1 MLSELIASLHKIKK
15 SIVELIIRPIQSNY
29 STNYPGTNQMKSIKV
44 LALIVGAISLVP
56 AVSFAANITS
66 NTSAVKPQLVAQRY
80 SVPVFSQSVAIAE
93 TALGNALG
101 VAQSQAIGGP
111 GKSAL
116 AKSIAKSVSLLGNA
130 TALSGSTAI
139 GNRGAVATSL
149 AQAETVLGD
158 ALAIAQSD
166 AISGPGKPAIA
177 KSLASAKT
185 SVGNATAIAK
195 STAR

>member
-1 MLSELIASLHKIKK
+1 
-15 SIVELIIRPIQSNY
+15 
-29 STNYPGTNQMKSIKV
+29 MKSIKI
-44 LALIVGAISLVP
+44 LALIIGAISLFP
-56 AVSFAANITS
+56 AVSFANDVK
-66 NTSAVKPQLVAQRY
+66 NENLLFKPQLVAPKINA
-80 SVPVFSQSVAIAE
+80 PVFSQSVSIAE

-101 VAQSQAIGGP
+101 VAQSQAIGGS

-116 AKSIAKSVSLLGNA
+116 AESIAQSTSLLGNA

-139 GNRGAVATSL
+139 ADKRAVATSL

-177 KSLASAKT
+177 QSLATAKT
-185 SVGNATAIAK
+185 SVGSATAIAK
-195 STAR
+195 STASQ

>member
-1 MLSELIASLHKIKK
+1 
-15 SIVELIIRPIQSNY
+15 
-29 STNYPGTNQMKSIKV
+29 
-44 LALIVGAISLVP
+44 
-56 AVSFAANITS
+56 
-66 NTSAVKPQLVAQRY
+66 
-80 SVPVFSQSVAIAE
+80 
-93 TALGNALG
+93 
-101 VAQSQAIGGP
+101 
-111 GKSAL
+111 
-116 AKSIAKSVSLLGNA
+116 LGNA
-130 TALSGSTAI
+130 TALSGSTAV

-195 STAR
+195 SSAR

>member
-1 MLSELIASLHKIKK
+1 MLPKLIASLHKIKK
-15 SIVELIIRPIQSNY
+15 SIVELIIRPIQLNY
-29 STNYPGTNQMKSIKV
+29 LPYYPGTKQMKSIKV

-56 AVSFAANITS
+56 AVSFAS
-66 NTSAVKPQLVAQRY
+66 SVVQPQLVAQRY
-80 SVPVFSQSVAIAE
+80 NAPVFSQSVAIAE

-116 AKSIAKSVSLLGNA
+116 AQSISQATSLLGNA

-139 GNRGAVATSL
+139 GRQGAVATSL